1 MGKIKLSEDEV
12 TKLPKSL
19 IAVGT
24 PLPFP
29 VYDFLGQLL
38 MNEGTVVSTEQQ
50 LEKLFERGLYLNKTY
65 YKKLKAEQ
73 RKAGNPDDTT
83 DKEKE
88 PETEPEQKLVDLPL
102 KTIKLGES
110 IQISPLAD
118 NSNSIKYIVKFLGG
132 LEKNSIICSA
142 PIVDDKLVF
151 IKEHTGFLVRL
162 FSGKDVYNFTSIV
175 SAVFNKPFPHIHLK
189 FPSGVYSKVLRKNQR
204 VQTSI
209 ICSLTNNSAGKYKD
223 TKSAGRIIDI
233 SLGGAMI
240 ESNMVSGCIDDELEC
255 TFKLK
260 LEDTE
265 FFFSIPSILR
275 NIVEPSKLDDFQK
288 YKQGIQFK
296 IIPFQEKSMLQ
307 NYIYQLLTG
316 TDLNNL

>member
-1 MGKIKLSEDEV
+1 MGKINLSEDEV

-19 IAVGT
+19 ITVGT

-65 YKKLKAEQ
+65 YKKLRSEQ
-73 RKAGNPDDTT
+73 RQADDSENKK

-88 PETEPEQKLVDLPL
+88 SEPEQKLIDLPL
-102 KTIKLGES
+102 KTINLGES
-110 IQISPLAD
+110 MQISPLSD
-118 NSNSIKYIVKFLGG
+118 SSNSIKYIVKFLGG

-142 PIVDDKLVF
+142 PIVDEKLVF

-162 FSGKDVYNFTSIV
+162 FSGKDVYNFTTIV
-175 SAVFNKPFPHIHLK
+175 SAVFNKPYPHIHLK

-204 VQTSI
+204 VQTSV
-209 ICSLTNNSAGKYKD
+209 ICSLTNNSTGKFKGI
-223 TKSAGRIIDI
+223 KSAGRIIDI

-240 ESNMVSGCIDDELEC
+240 ESNSVSGDVEDELEC

-265 FFFSIPSILR
+265 IFFSIPSVLR
-275 NIVEPSKLDDFQK
+275 NIVEPSKSDDSQK

-296 IIPFQEKSMLQ
+296 AIPFQEKSMLQ

-316 TDLNNL
+316 SDLNNL